1 MDSEIFTDSDLSLK
15 FNKKALAASLA
26 IILVALLVL
35 VPVFFMSA
43 ASYSSGYSSNQKASV
58 QDFTWLVFPLFF
70 VAGIFVTIIAKK
82 FVSLSKSDFGLAM
95 SMAGTLLIF
104 IAVLL
109 LLFITPFLQN
119 IGKGDFLT
127 SLRNDWLIRLA
138 IFGIVGIVFS
148 LIGNKLNSGRTP
160 LAATLSFVA
169 VPTIFLSAV
178 FLLGLGIRDLITYKM
193 PGWAKIPLAFEER
206 FGWALTF
213 VLLAV
218 FTAAGVLYLWK
229 AHGQKALV
237 SFKYSVKIAGWIFV
251 GLSLLL
257 FIIAIIFSSFAK
269 FNLDTF
275 IHSILEPISYAII
288 GGLCLFGFEML
299 KINKKDFRRSSKS

>member
-109 LLFITPFLQN
+109 LLFI
-119 IGKGDFLT
+119 
-127 SLRNDWLIRLA
+127 
-138 IFGIVGIVFS
+138 
-148 LIGNKLNSGRTP
+148 
-160 LAATLSFVA
+160 A

-275 IHSILEPISYAII
+275 IPSILEPISYAII